1 MCELLTNHPKSCYES
16 NAFAEFGV
24 YRFRNAA
31 LASHQLVHSPLFRTE
46 ISALIVATD
55 FDGATRRQKHVRI
68 KYVSTKK
75 IKLENLMF

>member
-1 MCELLTNHPKSCYES
+1 MCELLTNHPNHASES

-31 LASHQLVHSPLFRTE
+31 QASHRLVHSLLFRTE
-46 ISALIVATD
+46 IFALIVATD

-75 IKLENLMF
+75 IKIENQLF